1 MKLEEYDEERRRF
14 YEREGY
20 FPSFGELKNY
30 LEGFY
35 LRRPRSHREQANPED
50 EAQQPTH
57 HSLIPRRRKRP
68 WK

>member
-1 MKLEEYDEERRRF
+1 MKLEEYEEERRRF
-14 YEREGY
+14 FEREGY
-20 FPSFGELKNY
+20 LPSFGELKNY

-35 LRRPRSHREQANPED
+35 LRRPRSHRERED